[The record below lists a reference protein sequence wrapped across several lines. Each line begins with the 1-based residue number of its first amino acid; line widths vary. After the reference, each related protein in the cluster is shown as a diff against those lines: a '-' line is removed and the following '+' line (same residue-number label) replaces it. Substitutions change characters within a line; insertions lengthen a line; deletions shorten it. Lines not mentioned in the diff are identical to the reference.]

1 MLICSYN
8 NIERGVLM
16 ENIQFEDNQ
25 LIITNRLRKIILDLI
40 TENDYSDS
48 TNDSI
53 NLFSNEDYS
62 K

>member
-1 MLICSYN
+1 
-8 NIERGVLM
+8 M